1 MSESHCGTG
10 VTTILR
16 TKYIACALMTLVVAR
31 AWGTSGASPST
42 PSEEEIHQILVERVD
57 VQHRSVGIVVGVVTP
72 EGRRVVSYGVLN
84 RGDPR
89 PLDGDTIFEI
99 GSVTKVFTSLLL
111 ADMVQR
117 GEVSLSDP
125 VGKYLPEGLKL
136 PQWKGRSIS
145 LVDLATHT
153 SGLPFWPS
161 DFPLIEDVPAYS
173 KYTVEQLYGFL
184 ATYEM
189 PREPG
194 TRWEYS
200 NTGGGLLG
208 LALSRRAGM
217 DYESLVR
224 ARIAGPLGIK
234 NTQVTVAPEK
244 RALLATGHD
253 ERLQPTPVWDVP
265 ALPGAGSL
273 RSSVNDLLALLA
285 AFTGNAEA
293 PLRPA
298 MAAMLQTRR
307 PNEIYMLE
315 QALGWWVIGKGAGE
329 FLIHGG
335 GTFGFSSSIGY
346 DPRTRV
352 GAVALSNASGSVDDI
367 VRHIL
372 RPSMP
377 LDKPQTPKVRK
388 EIVVDTKL
396 LDAYVGR
403 YRPSPEWVYTVTHEG
418 GALRIQLPA
427 APKMRLY
434 AETERD
440 FFLKTSDIQV
450 TFQTD
455 AQGRAT
461 GLVLHIWGLNVPA
474 TRIGP
479 VAGKN

>member
-1 MSESHCGTG
+1 MSASHCGTNHQG
-10 VTTILR
+10 MGWTQYILI
-16 TKYIACALMTLVVAR
+16 TMLTLAAPPAR
-31 AWGTSGASPST
+31 GASGAAP
-42 PSEEEIHQILVERVD
+42 PSEEEIRQILVERID

-72 EGRRVVSYGVLN
+72 QGRRVVAYGALN
-84 RGDPR
+84 QNDPG
-89 PLDGDTIFEI
+89 PLNGDTIFEI

-117 GEVSLSDP
+117 GEVALSDP
-125 VGKYLPEGLKL
+125 VDKYLPEGVK
-136 PQWKGRSIS
+136 PPRWKGRSIT

-161 DFPLIEDVPAYS
+161 DFPFVEDVPAYS
-173 KYTVEQLYGFL
+173 RYTVEKLYGFL
-184 ATYEM
+184 STYEL

-208 LALSRRAGM
+208 LALCRRAGL
-217 DYESLVR
+217 DYEALVQT
-224 ARIAGPLGIK
+224 RIAGPLGMKSTRIA
-234 NTQVTVAPEK
+234 VPPEK
-244 RALLATGHD
+244 KALLAGPHD
-253 ERLQPTPVWDVP
+253 GQLQSAPVWDVP

-285 AFTGNAEA
+285 AFTGNAES
-293 PLRPA
+293 PLQPA

-315 QALGWWVIGKGAGE
+315 QAVGWWVIGKGADE
-329 FLIHGG
+329 FFIHGG
-335 GTFGFSSSIGY
+335 GTLGFSSSMGY
-346 DPRTRV
+346 DPKTRV
-352 GAVALSNASGSVDDI
+352 GVVALSNASGSVDDI
-367 VRHIL
+367 VRHVL
-372 RPSMP
+372 RPSLP

-388 EIVVDTKL
+388 EIPVAAEL
-396 LDAYVGR
+396 LERYAGQ

-418 GALRIQLPA
+418 GALRMQLPA

-440 FFLKTSDIQV
+440 FFLKESDIQV

-455 AQGRAT
+455 DQGRAT
-461 GLVLHIWGLNVPA
+461 GLVLHVWGLHVPA
-474 TRIGP
+474 ARIERAP
-479 VAGKN
+479 EKN

>member
-1 MSESHCGTG
+1 MSKVHCSTVGNTLWS
-10 VTTILR
+10 THNIL
-16 TKYIACALMTLVVAR
+16 LLLVLLAVASAR
-31 AWGTSGASPST
+31 GAWGASPSA
-42 PSEEEIHQILVERVD
+42 PSDDEIRQILVERVD
-57 VQHRSVGIVVGVVTP
+57 VQHRGVGIVVGVVTP
-72 EGRRVVSYGVLN
+72 EGRRVVSYGAVD

-99 GSVTKVFTSLLL
+99 GSVTKVFTALLL

-117 GEVSLSDP
+117 GEVTLSDP
-125 VGKYLPEGLKL
+125 VGKYLPEGVKL
-136 PQWKGRSIS
+136 PPWKGRPIT

-184 ATYEM
+184 ATYDL

-217 DYESLVR
+217 DYESLVQ
-224 ARIAGPLGIK
+224 ARIAGPLGMR
-234 NTQVTVAPEK
+234 NTLITVAPEK
-244 RALLATGHD
+244 KSMLAIAHD
-253 ERLQPTPVWDVP
+253 GQLQPAPVWNVP

-285 AFTGNAEA
+285 AFTGHAES

-298 MAAMLQTRR
+298 MAAMIETRR
-307 PNEIYMLE
+307 PNEIYLLE
-315 QALGWWVIGKGAGE
+315 QALGWWVIGKGEGE
-329 FLIHGG
+329 FFIHGG
-335 GTFGFSSSIGY
+335 GTFGFSSSMGY
-346 DPRTRV
+346 DPKTRI
-352 GAVALSNASGSVDDI
+352 GAVALSNTSASVDDI
-367 VRHIL
+367 VRHVL

-377 LDKPQTPKVRK
+377 LDKPQTPKARK
-388 EIVVDTKL
+388 EITVDARL
-396 LDAYVGR
+396 LDLYVGQ

-440 FFLKTSDIQV
+440 FFLKESDIKV

-455 AQGRAT
+455 GQGLAT
-461 GLVLHIWGLNVPA
+461 GLILHLWGLNVPA
-474 TRIGP
+474 PRIEP
-479 VAGKN
+479 AVREN